1 MCRRQNGAQA
11 SLEALQQKLKELDID
26 DQQRQRL
33 EEFLSQ
39 KQKVGELLEEDF
51 EKLGELGAGNGGV
64 VTKVLH
70 KPTELIMARKVRAAS
85 YCVACCAASI
95 QQFYTF
101 HIKLL
106 FKKKKKKNSARC
118 GNLRDSGTDLLKVGI
133 PKD

>member
-1 MCRRQNGAQA
+1 MTELILSVIVCRRQNGAQA

-26 DQQRQRL
+26 DQQRERL

-70 KPTELIMARKVRAAS
+70 KPTKLIMARKVRA
-85 YCVACCAASI
+85 
-95 QQFYTF
+95 
-101 HIKLL
+101 L
-106 FKKKKKKNSARC
+106 KN
-118 GNLRDSGTDLLKVGI
+118 
-133 PKD
+133 